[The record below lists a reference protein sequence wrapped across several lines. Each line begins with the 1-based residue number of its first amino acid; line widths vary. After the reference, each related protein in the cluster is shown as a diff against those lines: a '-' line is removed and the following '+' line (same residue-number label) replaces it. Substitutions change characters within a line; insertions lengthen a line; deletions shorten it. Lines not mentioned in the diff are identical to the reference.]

1 VGNNHPVSEEAL
13 ETDHRPAMKD
23 SVVEQIH
30 SMRGL
35 TYRQASIYTGWS
47 VEYLRNLVSAGQIP
61 VYGKLRVRRFRRDML
76 DLFLTNPDAAMRK
89 FRLERDAHG
98 S

>member
-1 VGNNHPVSEEAL
+1 MGNNHPVSEEAL

-23 SVVEQIH
+23 CVVEQIH
-30 SMRGL
+30 SMRWL

-61 VYGKLRVRRFRRDML
+61 VFGKLRVRRFRRDML